1 MKTVQKFVSYDDL
14 KSCENNANKND
25 DLVLKRHN
33 AFHKVIE
40 VFRRMTMLQRSKDN
54 SLK

>member
-25 DLVLKRHN
+25 DLIIKRHN
-33 AFHKVIE
+33 AFQKVIRA
-40 VFRRMTMLQRSKDN
+40 FRRTAILQRSKDDF
-54 SLK
+54 LK

>member
-14 KSCENNANKND
+14 KSCENNTNKND
-25 DLVLKRHN
+25 DLIIKRHN
-33 AFHKVIE
+33 AFQKVIKA
-40 VFRRMTMLQRSKDN
+40 FRRMAMLQRSKDN